1 MAIIGTQAIKIERS
15 LLGGDPC
22 TYAPTIVDG
31 EMTWPGCIEKPVL
44 APVFTEA
51 KYQHRPIGGNPNT
64 WTPTHEIV
72 GDNPCTYAPTIVDG
86 KMTWPGCD
94 EKNGLA
100 QVFAEAK
107 YCGNGWCDSD
117 DENGLAQ
124 VFAEAKYC
132 GNGWCDSDDENGL
145 AQVDAE
151 AEASAESYGDGY
163 NAGAFGGFAQIQSQ
177 SDSGAKQSDSG
188 ETDHDTGFFG
198 RMEGDLEDLFAQIDD
213 GFSLADF
220 EDTLGNAGFAQ
231 TDAQMNVTPGEE
243 TLGVKVGD
251 DALQIAAA
259 SGKISPGDAKLG
271 EAGIG
276 LGVDM
281 LGSLLSSGFAQTDAD
296 FGFGDI
302 EKDFAGMFAQ
312 TDAGFGFGDIEK
324 AFAGMFAQTDAQM
337 NVTPGEKKLA
347 NAVAAD
353 GLNIAVKNG
362 KMTPGEAKLT
372 EDGIGLG
379 VDLLGSL
386 LSNFHFAQTDAQMN
400 VTPGEEKLATAVGA
414 DALNVAAKNGKITP
428 SEAQLG
434 DIGVEVGVEGISDLL
449 SNFHFSQ
456 TDAQMNVTP

>member
-1 MAIIGTQAIKIERS
+1 
-15 LLGGDPC
+15 
-22 TYAPTIVDG
+22 
-31 EMTWPGCIEKPVL
+31 MTWPGCVEKPVL

-51 KYQHRPIGGNPNT
+51 KYQHKPIGGNPNT

-72 GDNPCTYAPTIVDG
+72 GNNPCTYAPTIVDG

-107 YCGNGWCDSD
+107 YCGNGWCESD
-117 DENGLAQ
+117 DEQHMMGT
-124 VFAEAKYC
+124 
-132 GNGWCDSDDENGL
+132 DSDTYTPIHYKIMGDSPCTYAPTIVDGKMTWPGCDEKNGL

-151 AEASAESYGDGY
+151 AEASDG
-163 NAGAFGGFAQIQSQ
+163 GMFAQIQSQ
-177 SDSGAKQSDSG
+177 SDSAAEKSDSG

-198 RMEGDLEDLFAQIDD
+198 RMEGDLEDLFAQTDA
-213 GFSLADF
+213 GFSFADF
-220 EDTLGNAGFAQ
+220 EDSLANAGFAQ

-276 LGVDM
+276 LGVDL
-281 LGSLLSSGFAQTDAD
+281 LGNLLSSGFAQTDAD

-312 TDAGFGFGDIEK
+312 TDA
-324 AFAGMFAQTDAQM
+324 QM
-337 NVTPGEKKLA
+337 NVTPEEKKLA
-347 NAVAAD
+347 MAVGAD

-362 KMTPGEAKLT
+362 KITPGEAKLS

-379 VDLLGSL
+379 VDMLGSL

-400 VTPGEEKLATAVGA
+400 VTPGEEKLGMAVGT
-414 DALNVAAKNGKITP
+414 DALNIAAKNGKISP
-428 SEAQLG
+428 EDAKLG
-434 DIGVEVGVEGISDLL
+434 DLGVEVGVEGISDLL
-449 SNFHFSQ
+449 SNFHFAQ
-456 TDAQMNVTP
+456 TEYYDPKHCAKGMMC

>member
-15 LLGGDPC
+15 LVGGDPC

-51 KYQHRPIGGNPNT
+51 KYQHRPIGGNPNTWTPKHKPIGGNPNT

-107 YCGNGWCDSD
+107 YCGNGWCESD
-117 DENGLAQ
+117 DEQHMMGT
-124 VFAEAKYC
+124 
-132 GNGWCDSDDENGL
+132 DSDTYTPIHYKIMGDSPCTYAPTIVDGKMTWPGCDEKNGL

-151 AEASAESYGDGY
+151 AEASAESFGDGY

-177 SDSGAKQSDSG
+177 SDSAAEKSDSG

-198 RMEGDLEDLFAQIDD
+198 RMEGDLEDLFAQTDA
-213 GFSLADF
+213 GFSFADF
-220 EDTLGNAGFAQ
+220 EDSLANAGFAQ
-231 TDAQMNVTPGEE
+231 TDVQMNVTPGEE

-276 LGVDM
+276 LGVDL
-281 LGSLLSSGFAQTDAD
+281 LGNLLSSGFAQTDAD

-312 TDAGFGFGDIEK
+312 TD
-324 AFAGMFAQTDAQM
+324 
-337 NVTPGEKKLA
+337 V
-347 NAVAAD
+347 
-353 GLNIAVKNG
+353 
-362 KMTPGEAKLT
+362 
-372 EDGIGLG
+372 
-379 VDLLGSL
+379 
-386 LSNFHFAQTDAQMN
+386 QMN
-400 VTPGEEKLATAVGA
+400 VTPGEEKLGMAVGT
-414 DALNVAAKNGKITP
+414 DALNIAAKNGKISP
-428 SEAQLG
+428 EDAKLG
-434 DIGVEVGVEGISDLL
+434 DLGVEVGVEGISDLL
-449 SNFHFSQ
+449 SSFHFAQ
-456 TDAQMNVTP
+456 TEYYDPKHCAKGMMC

>member
-15 LLGGDPC
+15 LVGGDPC

-51 KYQHRPIGGNPNT
+51 KYQHTPIGGNPNTWTPKHRPIGGNPNT

-124 VFAEAKYC
+124 
-132 GNGWCDSDDENGL
+132 
-145 AQVDAE
+145 
-151 AEASAESYGDGY
+151 
-163 NAGAFGGFAQIQSQ
+163 IQSQ
-177 SDSGAKQSDSG
+177 SDSAAEKSDSG

-198 RMEGDLEDLFAQIDD
+198 RMEGDLEDLFAQTDA
-213 GFSLADF
+213 GFGFGDIEKDF
-220 EDTLGNAGFAQ
+220 AGMFAQ

-243 TLGVKVGD
+243 SLGVKVGD

-312 TDAGFGFGDIEK
+312 TDA
-324 AFAGMFAQTDAQM
+324 
-337 NVTPGEKKLA
+337 
-347 NAVAAD
+347 
-353 GLNIAVKNG
+353 
-362 KMTPGEAKLT
+362 
-372 EDGIGLG
+372 
-379 VDLLGSL
+379 
-386 LSNFHFAQTDAQMN
+386 QMN
-400 VTPGEEKLATAVGA
+400 VTPGEEKLGMAVGT
-414 DALNVAAKNGKITP
+414 DALNIAAKNGKISP
-428 SEAQLG
+428 EDAKLG
-434 DIGVEVGVEGISDLL
+434 DLGIEVGVEGISDLL
-449 SNFHFSQ
+449 SNFHFAQ
-456 TDAQMNVTP
+456 TEY

>member
-15 LLGGDPC
+15 LVGGDPC

-124 VFAEAKYC
+124 
-132 GNGWCDSDDENGL
+132 
-145 AQVDAE
+145 
-151 AEASAESYGDGY
+151 
-163 NAGAFGGFAQIQSQ
+163 IQSQ
-177 SDSGAKQSDSG
+177 SDSAAEKSDSG

-198 RMEGDLEDLFAQIDD
+198 RMEGDLEDLFAQTDA
-213 GFSLADF
+213 GFGFGDIEKDF
-220 EDTLGNAGFAQ
+220 AGMFAQ

-243 TLGVKVGD
+243 SLGVKVGD

-312 TDAGFGFGDIEK
+312 TDV
-324 AFAGMFAQTDAQM
+324 QM
-337 NVTPGEKKLA
+337 NVTP
-347 NAVAAD
+347 
-353 GLNIAVKNG
+353 
-362 KMTPGEAKLT
+362 
-372 EDGIGLG
+372 
-379 VDLLGSL
+379 
-386 LSNFHFAQTDAQMN
+386 Q
-400 VTPGEEKLATAVGA
+400 EEKLGMAVGT
-414 DALNVAAKNGKITP
+414 DALNIAAKNGKISP
-428 SEAQLG
+428 EDAKLG
-434 DIGVEVGVEGISDLL
+434 DLGIEVGVEGISDLL
-449 SNFHFSQ
+449 SNFHFAQ
-456 TDAQMNVTP
+456 TEY